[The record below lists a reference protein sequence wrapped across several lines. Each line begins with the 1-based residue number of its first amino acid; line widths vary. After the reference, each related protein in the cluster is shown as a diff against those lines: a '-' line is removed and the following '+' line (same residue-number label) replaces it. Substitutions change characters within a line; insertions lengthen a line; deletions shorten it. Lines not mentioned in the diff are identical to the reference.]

1 MLKFAQNEI
10 AWSDIS
16 DVALVAVDEGCEV
29 SVTVEETVLVVGVF
43 ETASKATGIYDLIEA
58 SRVAASNGGVT
69 ITVIIDD
76 L

>member
-10 AWSDIS
+10 AWSDIC
-16 DVALVAVDEGCEV
+16 DVSLVTNDEGCEV
-29 SVTVEETVLVVGVF
+29 SIVVEETVLVVGIYD
-43 ETASKATGIYDLIEA
+43 TAAKATGIYDLIEA

-69 ITVIIDD
+69 ITIIIDD

>member
-1 MLKFAQNEI
+1 MFKFAQNEV

-16 DVALVAVDEGCEV
+16 GVSLVTVDEGCEV
-29 SVTVEETVLVVGVF
+29 SIVVEETVLVVGVF
-43 ETASKATGIYDLIEA
+43 DTASKATGIYDLIEA
-58 SRVAASNGGVT
+58 SRVASSNGGVV